1 MYQLI
6 LASGSPRRREILQ
19 SAGFSFRVVTA
30 GVDEIHEP
38 GEAGIDYVRRLA
50 HSKAMAIDAAPRDII
65 LGADTTVELDGE
77 LLEKPADAA
86 DAARMLRR
94 LSGRLHQV
102 HTGIC
107 LASAEETVLDVAT
120 TEVTFAP
127 LTAVEIDTYIASG
140 EPFDKAGGYGI
151 QGLASKFIERIDG
164 CYFNVMGLPIALFY
178 RHWRRLIEG

>member
-19 SAGFSFRVVTA
+19 AAGFTFRVVTA
-30 GVDEIHEP
+30 GVDETRSP

-50 HSKAMAIDAAPRDII
+50 HEKAMAIEASARDIV
-65 LGADTTVELDGE
+65 LGADTTVELDGDI
-77 LLEKPADAA
+77 LEKPTDAA

-94 LSGRLHQV
+94 LSGRVHQV

-120 TEVTFAP
+120 TEVTFAT

-151 QGLASKFIERIDG
+151 QGLASKFVERING
-164 CYFNVMGLPIALFY
+164 CYFNVMGLPVTLFY
-178 RHWRRLIEG
+178 HHWRRLIEA

>member
-19 SAGFSFRVVTA
+19 SAGLSFRVITT
-30 GVDEIHEP
+30 GVAEIHEP

-50 HSKAMAIDAAPRDII
+50 HQKAMAIEAGPRDIV

-86 DAARMLRR
+86 DAVRMLRR
-94 LSGRLHQV
+94 LSGRVHQV

-120 TEVTFAP
+120 TEVTFAQM
-127 LTAVEIDTYIASG
+127 TAVEIDAYIASG

-151 QGLASKFIERIDG
+151 QGLASKFVERIDG

-178 RHWRRLIEG
+178 RHWRRLIEA